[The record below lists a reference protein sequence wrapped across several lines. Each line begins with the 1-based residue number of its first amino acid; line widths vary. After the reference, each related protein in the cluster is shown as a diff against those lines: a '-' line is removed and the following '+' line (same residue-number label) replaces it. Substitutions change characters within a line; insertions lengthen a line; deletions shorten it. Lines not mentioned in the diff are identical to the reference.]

1 MFGISF
7 SIFFSWTY
15 ASIGPL
21 GLQGWRIP
29 ALAMFIVCN
38 SCFCVWACMH
48 WRCCWFLFTAF
59 AIRSGNL
66 SVLLL
71 LCSFR
76 CFSLFPSNYW
86 KLMYTC
92 AWELAA
98 TVTATTLCLGGNTIT
113 NLCHLFS
120 NWVCCQKSYLELWPR
135 QRRYAASLPCGS
147 NAVSAGL
154 CSTLENYTS
163 AILDD
168 PVAKVTTWFA
178 FLSTCLF
185 VSGWRA

>member
-1 MFGISF
+1 MFLCLSF
-7 SIFFSWTY
+7 H
-15 ASIGPL
+15 
-21 GLQGWRIP
+21 
-29 ALAMFIVCN
+29 AL
-38 SCFCVWACMH
+38 
-48 WRCCWFLFTAF
+48 T
-59 AIRSGNL
+59 
-66 SVLLL
+66 LLL
-71 LCSFR
+71 VSVYCIFHTLWKPRWRPSLLCRFR
-76 CFSLFPSNYW
+76 CFSLFSDNYW

-120 NWVCCQKSYLELWPR
+120 TLFSNWVCCWKSYLELWPR

-147 NAVSAGL
+147 NAVFAGL
-154 CSTLENYTS
+154 CSTVLENYTS

-178 FLSTCLF
+178 FLSTHLF
-185 VSGWRA
+185 VSGWRAQFSSSYSNLLSIFRLRNQWF